1 MKKRRYTQCI
11 IRRTAKV
18 TYGNMQFGGGKP
30 TKPEPERTAIETG
43 ACEKPLFGVQ
53 EIRTGICS
61 SCAKGWEVPDNK
73 FSSARQRKLAT
84 KKYTE

>member
-1 MKKRRYTQCI
+1 MKKPRYTECT

-18 TYGNMQFGGGKP
+18 RYTNMQFGSISTKKP
-30 TKPEPERTAIETG
+30 RTVRTAIETG
-43 ACEKPLFGVQ
+43 ACGTPLFSDQ
-53 EIRTGICS
+53 AIRTGICS
-61 SCAKGWEVPDNK
+61 SCAKGWEIPDNK

>member
-1 MKKRRYTQCI
+1 MKKRRYTQCT

-18 TYGNMQFGGGKP
+18 RYTNMEFGSTSTKKP
-30 TKPEPERTAIETG
+30 RTIRTAIETG
-43 ACEKPLFGVQ
+43 PCLKPLFGAQ